1 MNRES
6 IQKHETVCRARRGEV
21 NPVAPVR
28 GRITGK
34 RPPGRDRVVVSV
46 NAVPKEVMAKRQKR
60 GDVMAKSDTA
70 VREKKAVQVLW
81 KQHVYACEKAP
92 WEERVKGV
100 GTSVSQMRREGSG
113 STSAHIVWWISR
125 ASQV

>member
-1 MNRES
+1 MHRES
-6 IQKHETVCRARRGEV
+6 IQKHETACRARRGEV

-34 RPPGRDRVVVSV
+34 RPPGRDRVVVSD

-81 KQHVYACEKAP
+81 KQQVYACEKAP

-100 GTSVSQMRREGSG
+100 GTNVSQMRREGSG
-113 STSAHIVWWISR
+113 STSAHTV
-125 ASQV
+125 